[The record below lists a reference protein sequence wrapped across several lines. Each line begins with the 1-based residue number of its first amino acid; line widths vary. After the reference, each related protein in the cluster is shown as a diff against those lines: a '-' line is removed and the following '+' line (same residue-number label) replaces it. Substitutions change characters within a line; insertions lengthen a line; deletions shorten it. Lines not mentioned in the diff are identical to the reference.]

1 MRRSGLRKELKYG
14 APVAL
19 WDARTRESLKVFN
32 TNGPIENRTDLSIRA
47 MKDENKMKI
56 VTRRRKRKALLVSIS
71 NHGSS

>member
-1 MRRSGLRKELKYG
+1 MFELKYG

-19 WDARTRESLKVFN
+19 WDAHTREPLKVFN
-32 TNGPIENRTDLSIRA
+32 TDGPIENRTDLSIRA